1 MEGGAVISGSLQIC
15 NLPQHHKPKRPPCYD
30 CKMNHRRAKFCQAYA
45 RCGVAAEAARQA
57 GYSSRTART
66 IGSMLLSKSDIVA
79 LIESTKAEL
88 KAQDDALH
96 AQVQAELKAA
106 AIESVS
112 VLRSV
117 LADPDATPSARVS
130 AALGVLVDCT
140 N

>member
-1 MEGGAVISGSLQIC
+1 M
-15 NLPQHHKPKRPPCYD
+15 NL
-30 CKMNHRRAKFCQAYA
+30 RREKFCQAYA
-45 RCGVAAEAARQA
+45 RCGNAAEAARQA

-66 IGSMLLSKSDIVA
+66 IGSMLLTKSDIAA

-88 KAQDDALH
+88 KAQDDANH

-106 AIESVS
+106 AIESVN

-130 AALGVLVDCT
+130 AALGVLDRAGHAKSDADTGPQTIIVTGGLPLDPT
-140 N
+140 K